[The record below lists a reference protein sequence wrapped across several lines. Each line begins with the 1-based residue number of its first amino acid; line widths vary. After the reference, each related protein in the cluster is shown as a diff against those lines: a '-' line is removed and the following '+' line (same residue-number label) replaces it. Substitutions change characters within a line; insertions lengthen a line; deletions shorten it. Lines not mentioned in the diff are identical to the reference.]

1 MVTIGVDQSLS
12 NIVMYEHI
20 CLENTN
26 KLYTSSGNCDEQ
38 QYCKAI
44 IESEMVSTPEEFTE
58 NIPMSPRQSVTVK
71 NPSARKSLRKFLD
84 TLEAKSKTAIRRFC
98 ATKPN

>member
-1 MVTIGVDQSLS
+1 MVTIEVKQSLS
-12 NIVMYEHI
+12 TSEIYEHI
-20 CLENTN
+20 SQESIK
-26 KLYTSSGNCDEQ
+26 KLCKSSGKCDNQ
-38 QYCKAI
+38 QHYKAI
-44 IESEMVSTPEEFTE
+44 LGASMVSIPEGFTE